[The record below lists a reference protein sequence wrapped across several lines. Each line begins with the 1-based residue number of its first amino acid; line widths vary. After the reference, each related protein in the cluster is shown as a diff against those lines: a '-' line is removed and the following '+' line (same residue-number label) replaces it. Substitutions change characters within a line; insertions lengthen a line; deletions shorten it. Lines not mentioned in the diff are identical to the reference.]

1 MNHKIAIGLLGLGLA
16 AGAGTIAGFRP
27 SAPAAAATATA
38 AADTETV
45 TFYGTMERNTS
56 WTQTQ
61 NVGFYSFTDSGE
73 PDEFTMLTSQT
84 NKMVTGGGA
93 YYDGYFYYVNGV
105 ETSIPE
111 KISNT
116 FNKVDVETWETVG
129 ASGHTY
135 PTLTDSYALAY
146 DYSTSTMY
154 AYCPDRTSD
163 GYYLRTVDLKTGE
176 FTDVAKVDAS
186 LYIPAIAFS
195 ADGVM
200 YGVAH
205 DPSQRSSKLYKI
217 DKTNGKTTLV
227 GDIGYMV
234 NCDYAGAVFDYR
246 TGKLY
251 WSSMCYT
258 VNQYQER
265 TYTSYLMEIDTTTG
279 KATPV
284 KTFKNGEVFSTLFLK
299 DCHPKAPEAVDGLA
313 VRYASGSDNNVTID
327 FTLPSRR
334 YDRSSLPGA
343 LKVEVYV
350 DGKLS
355 QTLTNLSAGAK
366 SATNAI
372 TIADGSH
379 KAVFYCY
386 DSNGRKSV
394 AAEISVWGGRDV
406 AGKVENVSVSVTPRG
421 DVATLSWSAPSGSK
435 SGGNYDAAGVTYKV
449 IRRPDGVTIA
459 DGLTSTT
466 LTDTPARKM
475 LLSQYEIY
483 AVTSDGESDP
493 YYTTPMLIGAAV
505 EPPYLETF
513 DTAQGFNTF
522 TIIDTNGVGHY
533 EGDRWMWY
541 GNNREAIYWLDYAY
555 YNAADAWLI
564 TPTINLNADDV
575 YRLSFST
582 RGYATGDFF
591 EFTLS
596 AHVGD
601 LPTVAGQKRE
611 IMRVVNKHSKEY
623 VNYHGFFTAEKG
635 DCRVG
640 FHLVSPGTDHRGL
653 DNIRVAYYGP
663 STIPAAPSVVSTGM
677 TDGAVNIRVKAP
689 STDTKGR
696 TIKTLTNLRL
706 YRSGSSMPI
715 ATLTDGVSPGATVVI
730 SDTEPVFG
738 DNDYVI
744 TATNGDGQG
753 LEAEVTVNTK
763 SPAPVAV
770 DEVNVRTTNS
780 GRDVVV
786 SWTYPEGYPSKT
798 GEKLDPSEI
807 TYNVYR
813 KIDGNLVAVAQNIP
827 DNSFTD
833 KLVSDLFTDQQ
844 KYVDYS
850 VEASTTGGTA
860 DRVDARVIVGR
871 PYELP
876 IAESN
881 FYDMTTSPWQS
892 SPVTAWAPGTNGYE
906 PRATPFTGSSMM
918 RCYGSGNTQTWT
930 SPRLNLSSLTGQK
943 LTFRMFCQ
951 NSDLAAGSTLE
962 IGLVCDE
969 DGVEQPMKIISE
981 TFSCKGT
988 DGWNLFEVDLSDYSR
1003 YNRASI
1009 VFVAHAGRN
1018 YMIYLDDIQVTGDLL
1033 ANDLALKSLTGPS
1046 QVVRGRE
1053 NVYTAVVANNGT
1065 NAMSGTVR
1073 FECDGEVLK
1082 SETINLGV
1090 DESASVDCEWTPDLN
1105 GALGTSEITATVSAD
1120 NDLNPYND
1128 AAMLQIEYIYPNVPY
1143 VNDLTAQPTA
1153 DRKAVRLS
1161 WSEARVYPGAVPV
1174 KDDFESYDDF
1184 TISDFGEWTMVD
1196 KDGAATV
1203 GGMTNSVASYTWEN
1217 CGEPQAYIVFNASKV
1232 GVADVA
1238 APYSGKKCLVS
1249 FTAATQNDDWLISPR
1264 LLGMEQ
1270 TISLQ
1275 ARAMMAYYT
1284 PETYEV
1290 WVSSTGNE
1298 PDDFTLLKSESLR
1311 NDSWSRK
1318 TYDLPDGTRY
1328 FAIRCTSK
1336 GMFGL
1341 MLDDIEYIPAQP
1353 AVNLNGYNVYRNG
1366 DNIADCI
1373 GETEYTDTDVDP
1385 AADYTYHVSA
1395 VYDDGESI
1403 FSNAATINLSAIAA
1417 VGAETVT
1424 VTAFDGRIR
1433 ITGAT
1438 GLVGIFAIDGRMLYN
1453 FRSSGNDSVEVTP
1466 GIYIVAV
1473 GGRTFKLIVK

>member
-16 AGAGTIAGFRP
+16 AGAGTIAGLHP
-27 SAPAAAATATA
+27 SAPAPVPATA
-38 AADTETV
+38 AAAESESI
-45 TFYGTMERNTS
+45 TFYGTMERNTT
-56 WTQTQ
+56 WNQTQ
-61 NVGFYSFTDSGE
+61 QVGFYSFTDTGA
-73 PDEFTMLTSQT
+73 PDEFTMHTSQT
-84 NKMVTGGGA
+84 TKLVTGGGA

-105 ETSIPE
+105 ETSIPQN
-111 KISNT
+111 ISNT
-116 FNKVDVETWETVG
+116 FNKVDVDTWKVVG
-129 ASGHTY
+129 ATAHTA

-146 DYSTSTMY
+146 DYSTSKMY
-154 AYCPDRTSD
+154 AYCPDREED
-163 GYYLRTVDLKTGE
+163 GYRIRTVDLTTGE
-176 FTDVAKVDAS
+176 FTDVARVDAS

-205 DPSQRSSKLYKI
+205 DQSQRNSKLYKI
-217 DKTNGKTTLV
+217 DKQTGKTTLV

-234 NCDYAGAVFDYR
+234 NAAYAGAVFDYR

-251 WSSMCYT
+251 WTGMTYT

-265 TYTSYLMEIDTTTG
+265 TYRSYLLEINTTTG
-279 KATPV
+279 KGTPV
-284 KTFKNGEVFSTLFLK
+284 KAFENGELFSTLFIK
-299 DCHPKAPEAVDGLA
+299 DCHPKAPEAVSGLG
-313 VRYASGSDNNVTID
+313 VRYTSDNTVSID

-334 YDRSSLPGA
+334 YDRSSLSGA

-350 DGKLS
+350 DGKLT
-355 QTLTNLSAGAK
+355 QTLSNQSVGAK
-366 SATNAI
+366 SAANAI
-372 TIADGSH
+372 SLTDGSH
-379 KAVFYCY
+379 KLVFYCY
-386 DSNGRKSV
+386 DSAGRKSV
-394 AAEISVWGGRDV
+394 AAEIQVWGGRDV
-406 AGKVENVSVSVTPRG
+406 PGKVENVSVSVTPRG
-421 DVATLSWSAPSGSK
+421 DVATVSWSAPVGSK
-435 SGGNYDAAGVTYKV
+435 SGGNYDSDGVTYKV
-449 IRRPDGVTIA
+449 VRRPDGVVVA
-459 DGLTSTT
+459 DGLTATS
-466 LTDTPARKM
+466 LTDTPDRRM

-483 AVTSDGESDP
+483 AVTSDGASDP
-493 YYTTPMLIGAAV
+493 FYTTPVLIGAAV

-513 DTAQGFNTF
+513 DSAQDFNTF
-522 TIIDTNGVGHY
+522 TIIDPNGVGHY

-541 GNNREAIYWLDYAY
+541 GNDREAIYWLDYGT
-555 YNAADAWLI
+555 YNSADAWLI
-564 TPTINLNADDV
+564 TPTINLKADDV

-582 RGYATGDFF
+582 RGYSTGDFF

-623 VNYHGFFTAEKG
+623 VNYHGFFTAEQG

-663 STIPAAPSVVSTGM
+663 STIPAAPSVISTGM
-677 TDGAVNIRVKAP
+677 ADGAVNIRVKAP

-696 TIKTLTNLRL
+696 TITSLTNLRL
-706 YRSGSSMPI
+706 YRDGSSTPVAI
-715 ATLTDGVSPGATVVI
+715 LTEGVTPGATVVI
-730 SDTEPVFG
+730 SDPEPNFG
-738 DNDYVI
+738 DNSYII
-744 TATNGDGQG
+744 TATSSAGQG
-753 LEAEVTVNTK
+753 LETEVTVNTK
-763 SPAPVAV
+763 APAPVAV
-770 DEVNVRTTNS
+770 AEVNVRTTNN

-786 SWTYPEGYPSKT
+786 GWTYPEGYPSKT

-813 KIDGNLVAVAQNIP
+813 TIDGNRVAVAQNIP
-827 DNSFTD
+827 DNTFTD
-833 KLVSDLFTDQQ
+833 KLVSDLFPGIQQ

-850 VEASTTGGTA
+850 VEASTTGGTS

-876 IAESN
+876 IAESE
-881 FYDMTTSPWQS
+881 FYNMTTSPWQS
-892 SPVTAWAPGTNGYE
+892 SPVTAWSPGTNGYE
-906 PRATPFTGSSMM
+906 PKATPFTGSTMM
-918 RCYGSGNTQTWT
+918 RCYGSGGSQTWT

-951 NSDLAAGSTLE
+951 NSDLAAVSTLE
-962 IGLVCDE
+962 IGLICDE

-1003 YNRASI
+1003 YSRASI
-1009 VFVAHAGRN
+1009 VFVAHAGRG
-1018 YMIYLDDIQVTGDLL
+1018 YMIYLDDIQVTGDRL

-1046 QVVRGRE
+1046 QAMRGRE

-1065 NAMSGTVR
+1065 NAMSGTVK
-1073 FECDGEVLK
+1073 FECDGVVLK
-1082 SETINLGV
+1082 SETVNLGV
-1090 DESASVDCEWTPDLN
+1090 DATASVDCEWTPDLN

-1128 AAMLQIEYIYPNVPY
+1128 VATLQIEYVYPNVPY
-1143 VNDLTAQPTA
+1143 VNDLTAAPTA
-1153 DRKAVRLS
+1153 DRKGVHLS
-1161 WSEARVYPGAVPV
+1161 WSEARVYPGATAVRE
-1174 KDDFESYDDF
+1174 DFESYDDF
-1184 TISDFGEWTMVD
+1184 AISNLGDWTLVD
-1196 KDGAATV
+1196 KDGATTI
-1203 GGMTNSVASYTWEN
+1203 GGMSNGVVTYTWEN
-1217 CGEPQAYIVFNASKV
+1217 CGQPQAYIVFNASRV
-1232 GVADVA
+1232 GVTDVA
-1238 APYSGKKCLVS
+1238 SPYSGNKCLVS
-1249 FTAATQNDDWLISPR
+1249 FTATSQNDDWLISPR

-1275 ARAMMAYYT
+1275 VRAMMSYYT

-1290 WVSSTGNE
+1290 WISSTGNE

-1311 NDSWSRK
+1311 SDVWSRR

-1328 FAIRCTSK
+1328 FAIRCTSN
-1336 GMFGL
+1336 GMYGF

-1373 GETEYTDTDVDP
+1373 GETEYLDTDVDP
-1385 AADYTYHVSA
+1385 TADYTYHVSA

-1417 VGAETVT
+1417 AGADTVE

-1433 ITGAT
+1433 ITGAS
-1438 GLVGIFAIDGRMLYN
+1438 GLVSIFAIDGRMLYN
-1453 FRSSGNDSVEVTP
+1453 FRASGDDSVEV
-1466 GIYIVAV
+1466 VAGV
-1473 GGRTFKLIVK
+1473 YVVAAGGRTVKLIVK